1 MLFLHDL
8 SGKATELVVLQHG
21 YFIQTTASYFLY
33 IFVHSDDSDSIAY
46 LKSLSVS
53 ESFKLIA
60 AFLLM
65 VIFSFS
71 TQYFQMKA
79 VFLCKP
85 ALVMPFSYFS
95 VILGFVLDT
104 LVFDAKYNGLMV
116 VGMVMASVGLFS
128 KFVALYFEQG
138 QQEKEKGPPG

>member
-1 MLFLHDL
+1 M
-8 SGKATELVVLQHG
+8 
-21 YFIQTTASYFLY
+21 
-33 IFVHSDDSDSIAY
+33 
-46 LKSLSVS
+46 
-53 ESFKLIA
+53 FKLMIA
-60 AFLLM
+60 IILM

-71 TQYFQMKA
+71 TQYFQAKA
-79 VFLCKP
+79 MFLCKP

-116 VGMVMASVGLFS
+116 IGMVMASVGLFS

-138 QQEKEKGPPG
+138 QQEKEKGPPGWRRNDYLNCFIDTCACFRTDLVEKESMESTLKQNKSIICDLLIL

>member
-1 MLFLHDL
+1 
-8 SGKATELVVLQHG
+8 
-21 YFIQTTASYFLY
+21 
-33 IFVHSDDSDSIAY
+33 
-46 LKSLSVS
+46 
-53 ESFKLIA
+53 
-60 AFLLM
+60 M

-138 QQEKEKGPPG
+138 QKEKEKGPPS